1 MLNHTLRSLDTANSS
16 DSLTINTYTGLQE
29 NTGVQA

>member
-16 DSLTINTYTGLQE
+16 DSLIINIYTGQQE
-29 NTGVQA
+29 NTAVQA